1 MDIQTQMRFNH
12 ATLEVALVEFLL
24 KENKIEKENALKTL
38 NRTFDTLVNI
48 RDSNPDNLIQD
59 YVERVFKR
67 IAELTMH

>member
-1 MDIQTQMRFNH
+1 MRFNH